1 MCQPRIII
9 AVKISFKK
17 MKKKSRHFQTKKSEI
32 VVNSFELWEVAEEV
46 LPAQEKIIIIG
57 NLVDKGVKKTGNGKI

>member
-1 MCQPRIII
+1 
-9 AVKISFKK
+9 

-32 VVNSFELWEVAEEV
+32 VVNSFELREVAEEV